1 MVARQ
6 RVKELLKIFSEV
18 KVGVLVA
25 QRFEHPTGVTEVVSL
40 IPTLLLSLRD
50 EPQKNQGTGLFE
62 LLSST
67 QVFNQAF
74 STFSFLLKKGKVTL
88 FF

>member
-18 KVGVLVA
+18 KVGVLAA

-40 IPTLLLSLRD
+40 IPTLLLSPRD
-50 EPQKNQGTGLFE
+50 EPQENQGTGLFE
-62 LLSST
+62 LLSSA

-74 STFSFLLKKGKVTL
+74 CTFSSYLKRER
-88 FF
+88 